1 MIADLL
7 NSCKC
12 YVFDVDIKYF
22 FVCMY
27 MKYIVR
33 CTIHVIINALRSK
46 ISMAYKIVN
55 DLTDRSKCI

>member
-1 MIADLL
+1 M
-7 NSCKC
+7 
-12 YVFDVDIKYF
+12 FDVDIKYF

-55 DLTDRSKCI
+55 DLTDLNVSKVPSLVCLFCI